1 MHVWNGLLKVTNIVM
16 ETSWPSPVQM
26 STGTC
31 TTLEDFQKKS
41 LRIISTTGE
50 CYCEIEDR
58 KKTLWQEENI
68 SDIMS
73 LARAGIESLGPKHFF
88 WDYLYLLMA
97 SIAVNV
103 IWLQGSQKRACSS
116 SWSQTS
122 SQWHLSSKSKSQV
135 QMSYNGQWLY
145 DQTRRSKTRRTREC
159 HTLLYHTVFW
169 GKCNHCFSNIK

>member
-1 MHVWNGLLKVTNIVM
+1 MKRLKYTSLKRCPQCMHVWNELLKVTNIVM

-31 TTLEDFQKKS
+31 TILEDFQKKS
-41 LRIISTTGE
+41 LRIIYTTRE
-50 CYCEIEDR
+50 CYGEIEDR

-73 LARAGIESLGPKHFF
+73 LARAGIESQGPTHFF

-116 SWSQTS
+116 SWSQPMTS
-122 SQWHLSSKSKSQV
+122 LIQEQKSYCQSS
-135 QMSYNGQWLY
+135 
-145 DQTRRSKTRRTREC
+145 
-159 HTLLYHTVFW
+159 
-169 GKCNHCFSNIK
+169 SNVL